1 MIEINFFIFL
11 QCRFPFLRVAY
22 SFEIKAGLSFSKK
35 NCVICLI
42 ENPLKSMK
50 NAFYLILVSF
60 FVLKTFQFLPR
71 IFVHVGKTAREE
83 R

>member
-50 NAFYLILVSF
+50 NAFYFILKGF
-60 FVLKTFQFLPR
+60 FVRKIFQFLPR
-71 IFVHVGKTAREE
+71 FFGHVGKTA
-83 R
+83 